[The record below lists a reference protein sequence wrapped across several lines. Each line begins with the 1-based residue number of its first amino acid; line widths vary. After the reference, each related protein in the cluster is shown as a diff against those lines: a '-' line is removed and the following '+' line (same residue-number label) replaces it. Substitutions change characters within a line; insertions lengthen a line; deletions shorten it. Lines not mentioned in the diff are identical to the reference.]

1 MSLSGNSLGID
12 PHDLSRRPTTV
23 AFVPSY
29 VTIIV
34 VDSAGAWR
42 IGANH
47 ASFAIDNPADNTP
60 SARLAQ
66 ALRILKKVVPG
77 RRKLSDLQPGKP
89 DAEAKLYR
97 RTDGSFDRDDFV
109 DLGFNSQHEVFVYY
123 DSADVTL
130 DNDQLISFG
139 AKLSDGTPAAG
150 NDSYFVSRVPDA
162 ALDGPLKGK
171 LIRIENYN
179 TMFDG
184 SSFTP
189 RPNNDPSKAVKYA
202 LNYHVTL
209 PGRQRLPI
217 VIDPDT
223 GGGMGNQP

>member
-1 MSLSGNSLGID
+1 MSLSTSSRGID
-12 PHDLSRRPTTV
+12 PHDLSHRPTNV

-34 VDSAGAWR
+34 VGSAGAWR
-42 IGANH
+42 FGANH

-97 RTDGSFDRDDFV
+97 RTDGTFDRDDFL

-123 DSADVTL
+123 DSADVIL

-139 AKLSDGTPAAG
+139 ATLSDGSPAAS
-150 NDSYFVSRVPDA
+150 NDSFFVSRVADA
-162 ALDGPLKGK
+162 ALNGPLKGK

-179 TMFDG
+179 TIFDG

-189 RPNNDPSKAVKYA
+189 RPNNDVSKAVKYA

-209 PGRQRLPI
+209 PGRQPLPI

-223 GGGMGNQP
+223 GNGMGSQP

>member
-1 MSLSGNSLGID
+1 MSLSSNSSGIN
-12 PHDLSRRPTTV
+12 PHDLSQRPTTV
-23 AFVPSY
+23 AFAPSY
-29 VTIIV
+29 ITIIV
-34 VDSAGAWR
+34 IGSAGAWR

-47 ASFAIDNPADNTP
+47 ASFAIDNLADNTP
-60 SARLAQ
+60 GSRLSQ

-97 RTDGSFDRDDFV
+97 RTDGTFDRDDFV

-123 DSADVTL
+123 ESADVTL

-139 AKLSDGTPAAG
+139 ARLSDGSPAAG
-150 NDSYFVSRVPDA
+150 NDSFFVSRVADA

-209 PGRQRLPI
+209 PGRQPLPI

-223 GGGMGNQP
+223 GSGMGNQP